1 MLPRGPVM
9 GRMTF
14 VRRRSPLLVALVA
27 AVVAVGG
34 CFLPLPFGDEGAAPI
49 GSPEPGW
56 RNCGNEANDLVGRA
70 PSGFSFECRD
80 VAVPQDWN
88 NPDNGKTFNIA
99 VIRARSTDQTDKIGS
114 LVVNPGGPGG
124 SGFDLA
130 VYLTLS
136 LPEEITERFDV
147 VGFDPRGVSRS
158 EGLDCY
164 SDADLDASFGYDPDP
179 ATQESFDGL
188 VKLTD
193 KMVDGCAA
201 KYGDTLPLFS
211 TEQAAH
217 DMDAVREAVGDDK
230 LTYLGYSYG
239 TLLGA
244 TYAQLHPDKIRAL
257 VLDGAVDPKLNSVA
271 SSESQAM
278 GFERAFDNFAAWCAD
293 TPSRCKLDGDARAV
307 VSKLIEDADAK
318 PVSYRGRQATGGW
331 IFWGIV
337 SSLYDQSRWPD
348 LADALA
354 DLSDG
359 QAQGIFALA
368 DAYADRDPGGEYT
381 NLFDANA
388 AVNCSDDGSPPSVD
402 QVRKLQ
408 GEWRQKYPLFGS
420 SLAVGLLTCTLWDA
434 KRDPYPTGQAAGA
447 PPILVVGTK
456 GDPAT
461 PYENTAKLAGMLGV
475 GQVLTWDGE
484 GHTAYPATRCI
495 TDAVNGYLIDLTMP
509 AKNKVC
515 PAK

>member
-1 MLPRGPVM
+1 
-9 GRMTF
+9 MTF
-14 VRRRSPLLVALVA
+14 VRRRSPLLVGLLVA
-27 AVVAVGG
+27 VVGTAG
-34 CFLPLPFGDEGAAPI
+34 CFLPLPFSDEGASPV

-56 RNCGNEANDLVGRA
+56 RNCGSDAAELLGRA

-80 VAVPQDWN
+80 VEVPQDWN
-88 NPDNGKTFNIA
+88 APDNGKTFNIA
-99 VIRARSTDQTDKIGS
+99 VIRARSSDQGDRIGS

-130 VYLTLS
+130 VYLTQG
-136 LPEEITERFDV
+136 LPDEVTERFDI

-158 EGLDCY
+158 AGLDCY
-164 SDADLDASFGYDPDP
+164 ADADLDASFGYDPDP
-179 ATQESFDGL
+179 ATQQSFDGL
-188 VKLTD
+188 VKLTE

-201 KYGDTLPLFS
+201 KYGDTLSLFS

-244 TYAQLHPDKIRAL
+244 TYAQLHPDKVRAL
-257 VLDGAVDPKLNSVA
+257 VLDGAVDPKLDSVA

-278 GFERAFDNFAAWCAD
+278 GFERAFDNFTAWCDANE
-293 TPSRCKLDGDARAV
+293 SRCPIDGNARAV
-307 VSKLIEDADAK
+307 VTKLIEQAETN
-318 PVSYRGRQATGGW
+318 PVSYRGRKATGGW

-337 SSLYDQSRWPD
+337 SSLYDQGNWPD
-348 LADALA
+348 LADALN

-359 QAQGIFALA
+359 QAMGIFALA
-368 DAYADRDPGGEYT
+368 DSYADRNDAGEYT

-388 AVNCSDDGSPPSVD
+388 AVNCADDGKSASVE

-408 GEWRQKYPLFGS
+408 DEWRAKYPLFGA
-420 SLAVGLLTCTLWDA
+420 SLAVGLLTCAVWDG
-434 KRDPYPTGQAAGA
+434 KRDPYPTGQATGA

-461 PYENTAKLAGMLGV
+461 PYENTAKLADMLGV
-475 GQVLTWDGE
+475 GSMLTWDGE

-495 TDAVNGYLIDLTMP
+495 TTAVNDYLIDLAMP
-509 AKNKVC
+509 AKGKVC